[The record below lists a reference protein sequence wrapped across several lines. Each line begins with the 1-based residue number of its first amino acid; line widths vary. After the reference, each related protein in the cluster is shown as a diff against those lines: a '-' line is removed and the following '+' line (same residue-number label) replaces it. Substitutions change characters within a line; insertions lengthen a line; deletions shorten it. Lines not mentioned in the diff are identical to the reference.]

1 MNCSAIPGNLFESAF
16 FGHKKGAFTDAKA
29 DQKGHFEL
37 ADGGTL
43 FLDEIGDMPLEMQ
56 VRLLRTLER
65 AMHPSRGEW

>member
-1 MNCSAIPGNLFESAF
+1 MRR
-16 FGHKKGAFTDAKA
+16 A

-56 VRLLRTLER
+56 VRLLRTLEDR
-65 AMHPSRGEW
+65 CIRPVGSSE